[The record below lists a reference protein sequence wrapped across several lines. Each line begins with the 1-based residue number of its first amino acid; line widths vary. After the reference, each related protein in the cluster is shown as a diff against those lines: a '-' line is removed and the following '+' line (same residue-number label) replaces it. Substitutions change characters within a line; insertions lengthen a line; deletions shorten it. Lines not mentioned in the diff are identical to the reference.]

1 MQYSENLHLN
11 LPEDTDPLE
20 ISKLSENFVK
30 LDDFAEL
37 ADPFQ
42 VGDILS
48 TLRTDLGNKWLLC
61 NGEAF
66 DSTEYPELAQLSE
79 GGLVSMGTKAKSRTI
94 GTSNTASTWPTAYA
108 TDGTNQLIAYG
119 YYTEPNSGNTP
130 TQNKVYWSNDNFK
143 TNVQKTISVSDS
155 YIKPFYANGHWI
167 IFTGRGITQDPYPK
181 RFMRCYA
188 QSEPFSSFSSPTD
201 LTSANSTIGIH
212 DVLHVEYVNGSYYAF
227 CVTYPTANLG
237 NRTLALSFSVLS
249 SPSPNF
255 QSAAIQTVWNNVL
268 ETTSS
273 ARPTPFFCR
282 MEDKFV
288 FLGFLSY
295 NSGRL
300 YKIAYCS
307 TPTGAYQTRTL
318 DTTGQSEALRTSAPI
333 VVGGKFV
340 WLQMAGL
347 TSPYPLRLAYLDNLA
362 TGSVSYVSL
371 DKSTSTNAC
380 SGLIDCGGGTYAF
393 FLNRQKYIY
402 VGQGDILQA
411 SNWVSGSLSD
421 TPLWDQMSG
430 VAYVKDGSVNTSI
443 SGGIISIPQA
453 AVPSISVD
461 GCYTYIKAK

>member
-20 ISKLSENFVK
+20 ISKLSDNFVK

-48 TLRTDLGNKWLLC
+48 TLRTDLGDKWLLC

-108 TDGTNQLIAYG
+108 TDGTNQLIAYS
-119 YYTEPNSGNTP
+119 YYTEPASSDTP

-167 IFTGRGITQDPYPK
+167 IFTGRGITSSPYPM

-201 LTSANSTIGIH
+201 LTSANSATGIH

-237 NRTLALSFSVLS
+237 STALTMSFSVLS
-249 SPSPNF
+249 SSSPNF
-255 QSAAIQTVWNNVL
+255 QGAVTQTKWSNVL
-268 ETTSS
+268 PYMTNVH
-273 ARPTPFFCR
+273 PPFYIR
-282 MEDKFV
+282 RTKDKFV
-288 FLGFLSY
+288 LLGF
-295 NSGRL
+295 NGKKGGRL
-300 YKIAYCS
+300 QKIAYCS
-307 TPTGAYQTRTL
+307 TPVGTYQTRTL
-318 DTTGQSEALRTSAPI
+318 DITGQSDAVGTSAPI
-333 VVGGKFV
+333 VVDGKIV

-371 DKSTSTNAC
+371 DESTSANAC

-411 SNWVSGSLSD
+411 SNWVSGNLND